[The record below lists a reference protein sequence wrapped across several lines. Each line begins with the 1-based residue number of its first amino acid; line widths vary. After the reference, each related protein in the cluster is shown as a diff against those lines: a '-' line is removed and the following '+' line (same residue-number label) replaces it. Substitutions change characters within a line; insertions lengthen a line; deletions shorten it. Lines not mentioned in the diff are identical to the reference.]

1 MERGMNRADDRS
13 YYAERAKQER
23 TRANVCEDNAVALV
37 HFKLA
42 DAYEQ
47 RVQQVG
53 QNDD

>member
-1 MERGMNRADDRS
+1 MNGDNDGS

-23 TRANVCEDNAVALV
+23 ARANVCEDNAVALV

-47 RVQQVG
+47 RVQQVR